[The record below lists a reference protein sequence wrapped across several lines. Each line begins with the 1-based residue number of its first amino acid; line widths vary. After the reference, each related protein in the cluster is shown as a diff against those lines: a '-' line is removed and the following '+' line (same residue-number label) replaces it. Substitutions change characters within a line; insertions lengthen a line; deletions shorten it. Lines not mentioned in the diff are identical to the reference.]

1 MTAQALSTHALSA
14 PALTTPASEP
24 NAMATLAR
32 EASLRSFGKPSRLWW
47 LTIVLLSL
55 VVLAGIAA
63 WVVQLQNGM
72 GAAGYNDHAFWAI
85 YIADVI
91 TFIGVSYGGA
101 VVSAILRLT
110 GATWRA
116 PLTRLAE
123 GTAVV
128 TVLIGAALIIPHIG
142 NPIRLYELVTRP
154 NLSAPVFWD
163 FVAVMT
169 YTFGSIVFFALPLV
183 PDMAILHKGHKKR
196 LGTRRAR
203 LYAAVSRGWVGAP
216 RQRRVMAGAL
226 GLVSIM
232 IIPLAVSV
240 HSVLSWAFSSTGR
253 PWWHESIWAPQFV
266 VAALYSGV
274 ALVILVV
281 AGFRRG
287 YHLQGLIHERHFVRL
302 GFILATFSA
311 TYLYLTF
318 ADLLPGSYVA
328 DPATASVFTDLLV
341 GRLALWFWM
350 FAVVGGLLPLLLVAL
365 PWTRNVWGMVTASIL
380 VVPMMWLKRFL
391 MVVGPSTYDTVTGT
405 FGTYHFTWVP
415 IAITLAAA
423 AAIPLLLMLLFR
435 VVPLLSIDEIDE
447 IEQIEQMQE
456 IGQKA
461 DAAGPHTGP
470 GLPGT
475 SNDTLVGATSKS
487 HRVAGATGVLLLVAL
502 MGMFGVG
509 SAAHASAAVPRS
521 GTASTPAV
529 TITGLEAGGSVQLT
543 ATLTHGH
550 RLPLPNAAVAFGFLS
565 TEFGTPARLVRLGSA
580 TTDQTGIA
588 RLTLGGDAD
597 HLYQPTAKGPQIFVA
612 SYAAAGEQ
620 PVTSST
626 TVTVTV
632 AKSAYHPAPAKP
644 LASVGDVLVIALF
657 AIVAAIWLTLITQI
671 WRVRR
676 VCRGVGSA
684 GSGGTGTSSRSWVK
698 ALGRSPQP
706 SEEGLNA
713 QT

>member
-14 PALTTPASEP
+14 PALTKPASDP

-32 EASLRSFGKPSRLWW
+32 EASLRPFSKPSRVWW

-55 VVLAGIAA
+55 VVLIGIAA
-63 WVVQLQNGM
+63 WAVQLQIGM

-183 PDMAILHKGHKKR
+183 PDMAV
-196 LGTRRAR
+196 LGKEHGPALGRRRAT
-203 LYAAVSRGWVGAP
+203 LYARVSRGWVGAP

-240 HSVLSWAFSSTGR
+240 HSVLAWAFSSTAR

-318 ADLLPGSYVA
+318 ADLLPGSYVG
-328 DPATASVFTDLLV
+328 DSGTAAVFTELLT

-380 VVPMMWLKRFL
+380 VVPMMWLKRIL
-391 MVVGPSTYDTVTGT
+391 MVVGPATYDTMTGI
-405 FGTYHFTWVP
+405 FGRYHFTWVP
-415 IAITLAAA
+415 VAITLAAT
-423 AAIPLLLMLLFR
+423 AAIPLMLMLLFR
-435 VVPLLSIDEIDE
+435 VVPLLSIDEIE
-447 IEQIEQMQE
+447 EIEQMQE
-456 IGQKA
+456 LA
-461 DAAGPHTGP
+461 DMEKHLAAHPQAAP
-470 GLPGT
+470 SEPERD
-475 SNDTLVGATSKS
+475 DTLVGATGKS
-487 HRVAGATGVLLLVAL
+487 HRLAGATGVLLLVAL
-502 MGMFGVG
+502 MGMLGVS
-509 SAAHASAAVPRS
+509 SADHSEAATTPSV
-521 GTASTPAV
+521 PAV
-529 TITGLEAGGSVQLT
+529 TLTGVETGGSVQLT
-543 ATLTHGH
+543 ATLTSPKGT
-550 RLPLPNAAVAFGFLS
+550 PLPNAHVAFLLS
-565 TEFGTPARLVRLGSA
+565 TTEFGSPARLIPLGSA
-580 TTDQTGIA
+580 TTDKTGLA
-588 RLTLGGDAD
+588 ALT
-597 HLYQPTAKGPQIFVA
+597 YQPKVTGNQGFAATYTAPGGK
-612 SYAAAGEQ
+612 
-620 PVTSST
+620 PVTSGT
-626 TVTVTV
+626 TVSVTV
-632 AKSAYHPAPAKP
+632 AQSAYHPAPAKP
-644 LASVGDVLVIALF
+644 LASLGKILVIALF
-657 AIVAAIWLTLITQI
+657 AIVAAIWLTLVTQVL
-671 WRVRR
+671 RVRR
-676 VCRGVGSA
+676 VCRGVQQPA
-684 GSGGTGTSSRSWVK
+684 ISSV
-698 ALGRSPQP
+698 
-706 SEEGLNA
+706 
-713 QT
+713 